1 MITKTL
7 ETKLKFKEFSS
18 NYVKEIATKLREMK
32 LCKQDLLDFLSQDYL
47 SVDEFIELVKVA
59 DEVMEEV

>member
-1 MITKTL
+1 MITKVL